1 MQLPKEVHMCI
12 SQLQQTGFSA
22 WAVGGCV
29 RDHCL
34 GLIPHD
40 YDLCTDALP
49 EQMEAVFAN
58 RRLVLAGKK
67 HGTVGVVTDT
77 GVVEITTF
85 RTEGGYQ
92 DHRRPDWVEFVTD
105 VKQDLARRDFTVN
118 AMAWSPDRGLCD
130 PFGGQQDLKDHILR
144 AVGDPWRRFEEDSLR
159 ILRGVRFGV
168 RFRLTPEEKTL
179 SAMKGMAPLMK
190 DLARERVF
198 DELCKLLPLVT
209 AEDLL
214 LYRDILAQVIPELKP
229 TFGFDQKNHHHAYD
243 LYTHIAHVTA
253 QTPPVAELRFAAL
266 LHDLGKVS
274 TFTVDEAGE
283 GHFYGHAGE
292 SAKLAERILRELK
305 APTAFRERVVLLV
318 QRHMDTLEPDRKL
331 LLRRLRQYGRETVE
345 QLLALQRADYG
356 SKGADKQEDPFSETE
371 TLLRQIL
378 SETLCLGLKDLAVN
392 GRDLGELGC
401 PAGPQ
406 MGAILQHLLEQVG
419 EEKLPNDRQ
428 ALLSEARRCLE
439 KQNT

>member
-1 MQLPKEVHMCI
+1 
-12 SQLQQTGFSA
+12 
-22 WAVGGCV
+22 
-29 RDHCL
+29 
-34 GLIPHD
+34 
-40 YDLCTDALP
+40 
-49 EQMEAVFAN
+49 
-58 RRLVLAGKK
+58 
-67 HGTVGVVTDT
+67 
-77 GVVEITTF
+77 VEITTF
-85 RTEGGYQ
+85 RTEGNYQ

-105 VKQDLARRDFTVN
+105 IKQDLARRDFTVN
-118 AMAWSPDRGLCD
+118 AMAWSPERGLCD

-179 SAMKGMAPLMK
+179 SAMKEMAPLM
-190 DLARERVF
+190 DNLARERVF
-198 DELCKLLPLVT
+198 EELCKLLPLVT

-214 LYRDILAQVIPELKP
+214 LYRDILAQVIPELKA

-253 QTPPVAELRFAAL
+253 KTPPVAELRFAAL

-292 SAKLAERILRELK
+292 SAKLAERILRQLK

-331 LLRRLRQYGRETVE
+331 LLRRLRKYGQEAVE

-371 TLLRQIL
+371 MLLRQIL
-378 SETLCLGLKDLAVN
+378 SETPCLGLKDLAVN
-392 GRDLGELGC
+392 GRDLRELGY
-401 PAGPQ
+401 PEGPQ
-406 MGAILQHLLEQVG
+406 MGVALQYLLEQVG
-419 EEKLPNDRQ
+419 EEKLPNDREI
-428 ALLSEARRCLE
+428 LLSAARRYLNE
-439 KQNT
+439 QNT